1 MSAVT
6 CPRFLRAI
14 YSPLSATKT
23 VDSPLESVKSHS
35 LPETLEKMAPR
46 LTSPTRSRKNC
57 WIWVPSLVLKSQ
69 KRKSYRNFRETLV
82 ERARLAAEAEAGAE
96 AEEAFREVEAEAE
109 VASLETAVVEVVSPE
124 TEAEVDASLEAAFR
138 EAAIAAAAAGIL
150 PATAAALNA
159 ETAADSSA
167 ETEVVS
173 NAETAAAAA
182 GILPAAAAT
191 AEKADTP
198 PPPLDLAV
206 VIGLCNERERGSK
219 YIHNHMHM

>member
-46 LTSPTRSRKNC
+46 LTSPTRSRKNY

-82 ERARLAAEAEAGAE
+82 ERARLAAEAEAEAE

-109 VASLETAVVEVVSPE
+109 AASLETVVEVVSPE
-124 TEAEVDASLEAAFR
+124 TEAEVDASPEAAFR
-138 EAAIAAAAAGIL
+138 EAAIAAAAAAIL
-150 PATAAALNA
+150 PAAAATLNA
-159 ETAADSSA
+159 ETAVDSSA

-182 GILPAAAAT
+182 ILPAAAAT

-198 PPPLDLAV
+198 PPALDLAV
-206 VIGLCNERERGSK
+206 AIGPCNKRERIEI
-219 YIHNHMHM
+219 YT

>member
-82 ERARLAAEAEAGAE
+82 ERARLAAVEEAEAE

-109 VASLETAVVEVVSPE
+109 AASLETAVVEVVSPE

-138 EAAIAAAAAGIL
+138 EAAIAAVAAAIL
-150 PATAAALNA
+150 PATAADLNA
-159 ETAADSSA
+159 EIAADSSA

-173 NAETAAAAA
+173 NAETAAA